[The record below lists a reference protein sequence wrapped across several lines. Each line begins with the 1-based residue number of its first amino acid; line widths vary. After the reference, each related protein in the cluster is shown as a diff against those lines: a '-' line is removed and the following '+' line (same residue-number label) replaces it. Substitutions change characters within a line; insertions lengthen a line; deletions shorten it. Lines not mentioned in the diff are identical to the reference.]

1 MILEKTPPELAK
13 DIIHA
18 GIYITGGASMIS
30 NLDTLFT
37 QITNIRV
44 NTCDNPEE
52 SAVRGLNKIVSD
64 EKFRH
69 LSFGLRTKLYK

>member
-1 MILEKTPPELAK
+1 
-13 DIIHA
+13 
-18 GIYITGGASMIS
+18 MIS